1 MKSRYYL
8 FIIFLVFLT
17 LLNVT
22 VSLYIG
28 PVNISIPTI
37 MENMLQ
43 FFIGH
48 DPNLTVTTIIFYVR
62 LPRIILAVIIG
73 MILGISG
80 LVTQTIFRNPLGD
93 PYLTG
98 VSSGA
103 AVGAAIGFLVSPY
116 LVPFLAFLFA
126 MLAVGIA
133 FMISRSG
140 GEIRAEILIL
150 AGVSVSFLFSAVA
163 SYLIYVKIYNLR
175 GVLFWLLGGLYGAT
189 WKDDYYLFIV
199 LVVSM
204 PIFLYIT
211 REMDIMLMGD
221 EQAKTLGVDTGKI
234 KTLAILL
241 SSLITSLAVSIVGI
255 IGFIGL
261 VSPHIGRK
269 IVGESHSLL
278 IIVAPLIGANLLLVS
293 DTIARSTPEG
303 EIPVGIITAFIG
315 SPVLIYLLFR
325 RRKL

>member
-1 MKSRYYL
+1 MKSRYPA
-8 FIIFLVFLT
+8 FIIFLIFLT
-17 LLNVT
+17 ILNIIFST
-22 VSLYIG
+22 YIG
-28 PVNISIPTI
+28 PVHIPIFTI
-37 MENMLQ
+37 IENMFRFLT
-43 FFIGH
+43 H
-48 DPNLTVTTIIFYVR
+48 SDPNHTITIIIFYVR
-62 LPRIILAVIIG
+62 LPRIILAVIVG
-73 MILGISG
+73 MILGVSG

-116 LVPFLAFLFA
+116 LVPILAFIFA
-126 MLAVGIA
+126 MLAVGIS
-133 FMISRSG
+133 FSISRSG
-140 GEIRAEILIL
+140 GEVKAEILIL

-163 SYLIYVKIYNLR
+163 SYLIYVKIYDLR

-189 WKDDYYLFIV
+189 WQDDYYLFIV
-199 LVVSM
+199 LAVSM
-204 PIFLYIT
+204 PIFLYMW

-221 EQAKTLGVDTGKI
+221 EQAKTIGVNTAKI
-234 KTLAILL
+234 KTIAILL
-241 SSLITSLAVSIVGI
+241 SSLITGLAVSIVGI

-269 IVGESHSLL
+269 IVGESHRLL
-278 IIVAPLIGANLLLVS
+278 TVAAPLIGANLLLVS

-303 EIPVGIITAFIG
+303 EIPVGIVTAFIG